1 MSNGK
6 AIIDKS
12 GLEKKISDAEKLI
25 PDTSGLVKKREYN
38 AKITKIEGKAPSIT
52 GSATNSALDAAENR
66 ISNIIN
72 LVKKTVYNTNISEI
86 EKKVADDNHDK
97 YITTLESNKVTAEIF
112 DLKLKQ
118 ANLVTKTDIDTE
130 VRSLNKTINSNKV
143 KHLLVENELK
153 KLQTFDASYF
163 IGKSGF
169 EEDGA
174 KII

>member
-66 ISNIIN
+66 IPNIIN

-97 YITTLESNKVTAEIF
+97 YITTLESNKVTAEI
-112 DLKLKQ
+112 L
-118 ANLVTKTDIDTE
+118 I
-130 VRSLNKTINSNKV
+130 
-143 KHLLVENELK
+143 
-153 KLQTFDASYF
+153 
-163 IGKSGF
+163 
-169 EEDGA
+169 
-174 KII
+174 